1 MIKKIKSN
9 FENCFISLMADETS
23 DVGHC
28 EQLSVVVRYFN
39 QEINRPVETFVALK
53 KMTSVTS

>member
-9 FENCFISLMADETS
+9 FDNSFISLMADETS
-23 DVGHC
+23 DVGHS

-39 QEINRPVETFVALK
+39 EELNRPVETLR
-53 KMTSVTS
+53 T